1 MSAKYRIGSLVE
13 FNKDKYT
20 EEEGEYKPYN
30 EKYFEGKQGYVMAIS
45 DTKVSTAQS
54 IEQLAESGNAEYM
67 YKIKVGLSDID
78 NVPESD
84 IFNPNENL
92 TAKVEERLRKKQEGK
107 TFSDTEGRIGG
118 SAKEKSAY
126 RLLKGQVYGLSDLEG
141 IETDEATAIELIKK
155 DKVYPKV
162 DIEAERG
169 KGVSSGATYLK
180 VKLREAFGGEP
191 PNDKNKRKIYVGYAT
206 YLTTAM
212 ESVFSVEDF
221 QNFCRNK
228 TINTG
233 IQEIIKILKP
243 ELIEDIEDETA
254 QKIKDKEYLS
264 SKVSELSVEIE
275 ALEKNFKESND
286 VTNKLY
292 ASQKEVD
299 IDSKKNSLRNYRNE
313 LYSIDVNGLTNIEA
327 EFIKSLGFSRQ
338 GSNYVTRQIFT
349 EVFSKRFLNFVIIG
363 SEPVKETIETAKD
376 YEALTLPE
384 SLMLIEK
391 ENSYNVER
399 LEKSKEKI
407 AKVNTLRGKDQ
418 YDDYFK
424 GSEGDIGFSGG
435 DFAKWKIRGNYF
447 YYKDLKGEEQVLAYK
462 KRYILGYE
470 KRIAE
475 YEKSIDAIK
484 YKYRVRENNWE
495 WAGAKKGKTTETDGK
510 ERSELKINTY
520 PPLSFIKRTGG
531 IKIEDS
537 DITPVTIEKNGKKFA
552 TYPKIQE
559 HFGFSNV
566 ELGQSLLDKEAK
578 EHIRHFLGA
587 MADFGDILNMN
598 IVELN
603 KLGGLSIAFASRGH
617 GKASAHYEGLRKVI
631 NITKTRGG
639 GAVAHEYMHYL
650 DNILPKIDRAEY
662 SYKEYAS
669 VIKEGRYGMRSA
681 PVENKAVFKA
691 IDNIFQYIYNRIMP
705 SIDGDNRRTSEQTIV
720 KVKKLIN
727 ATDKGWQIPTR
738 FSTLRTGAPKV
749 PTDIDEYFNLFKE
762 RYSHYKRI
770 ENLKAKDISVLGA
783 IVKKFGYKFY
793 EFEFETRNSQ
803 YYANAIAMGSDYWS
817 RAWELFARAFETYI
831 FDKLDKLGR
840 ANSYLVSGDY
850 FDRPEGIYP
859 QGDERA
865 DLFLLYDALMQ
876 TIKREYN
883 ISDFKAWTNERV
895 DEYFDIENDKETGVI
910 VDDNTKKP
918 VKVVHDK
925 KPSKKETK
933 KVAVKQKLKAFLEL
947 LETEKMETGGNLQN
961 NYGYTDKLNEFL
973 LTLQN

>member
-1 MSAKYRIGSLVE
+1 MSAKYQIGSLVE

-30 EKYFEGKQGYVMAIS
+30 QKYFEGKQGYVVAIS
-45 DTKVSTAQS
+45 DTKVSMAQHV
-54 IEQLAESGNAEYM
+54 EHLAEVGNDEYM
-67 YKIKVGLSDID
+67 YKIKVGLTDIE

-84 IFNPNENL
+84 IFNPNESL

-169 KGVSSGATYLK
+169 KGVSSGAVFLK

-206 YLTTAM
+206 YLATAM
-212 ESVFSVEDF
+212 ESVFSVKDYEEF
-221 QNFCRNK
+221 RSKK
-228 TINTG
+228 TIATG
-233 IQEIIKILKP
+233 VQEIIKILKP
-243 ELIEDIEDETA
+243 ELIDSISDEKKFNSDA
-254 QKIKDKEYLS
+254 LNEIDVKRANISKELDELYEKQRIQGLS
-264 SKVSELSVEIE
+264 DE
-275 ALEKNFKESND
+275 AK
-286 VTNKLY
+286 NKLKD
-292 ASQKEVD
+292 QVIQLNI
-299 IDSKKNSLRNYRNE
+299 IDGE
-313 LYSIDVNGLTNIEA
+313 LYRSSRPYDKDLTRIELDFLDSIGAKRT
-327 EFIKSLGFSRQ
+327 SLSYVSR
-338 GSNYVTRQIFT
+338 NIFT
-349 EVFSKRFLNFVIIG
+349 EVFGKRFVNFITIG
-363 SEPVKETIETAKD
+363 SDPVRETIETAKD
-376 YEALTLPE
+376 YEALSLPE
-384 SLMLIEK
+384 SLMMIEK
-391 ENSYNVER
+391 ESGYGLKR
-399 LEKSKEKI
+399 LEENKEKL
-407 AKVNTLRGKDQ
+407 AKVNTLKGKEQ
-418 YDDYFK
+418 YDEFFS
-424 GSEGDIGFSGG
+424 GSEGNTGFSGG
-435 DFAKWKIRGNYF
+435 DFWKWKIKGNYF

-462 KRYILGYE
+462 KRYILGLE
-470 KRIAE
+470 KRISE
-475 YEKSIDAIK
+475 DEKRIDAIK

-495 WAGAKKGKTTETDGK
+495 WAGVKKGKATETDGK

-559 HFGFSNV
+559 HFGFANV

-650 DNILPKIDRAEY
+650 DNIMPKINREEY
-662 SYKEYAS
+662 SFKEFAS
-669 VIKEGRYGMRSA
+669 VITESRYGMRSA

-691 IDNIFQYIYNRIMP
+691 IDNIFQYIYNRVIP
-705 SIDGDNRRTSEQTIV
+705 FDLTQNGGNQDAKNRVVT
-720 KVKKLIN
+720 VKKLIN
-727 ATDKGWQIPTR
+727 ASDKSWQIPDS
-738 FSTLRTGAPKV
+738 FYLSTQGKV
-749 PTDIDEYFNLFKE
+749 TPVDIDEYFKLFKE
-762 RYSHYKRI
+762 RYSQYKRI
-770 ENLKAKDISVLGA
+770 ENLRPKDINVLGA
-783 IVKKFGYKFY
+783 VVKKFGYKYY

-803 YYANAIAMGSDYWS
+803 YYANSIAMGSDYWS

-840 ANSYLVSGDY
+840 ANNYLVSGDY

-876 TIKREYN
+876 TIKIEYN
-883 ISDFKAWTNERV
+883 ISDFKAWTKERV

-910 VDDNTKKP
+910 VNDKSKKP
-918 VKVVHDK
+918 VKIVHDK
-925 KPSKKETK
+925 KPSKNETK
-933 KVAVKQKLKAFLEL
+933 KVAIKGKLKQLLEL

-961 NYGYTDKLNEFL
+961 NYGYTDKLNDFL

>member
-169 KGVSSGATYLK
+169 KGVSSGAVFLK
-180 VKLREAFGGEP
+180 VKLREAFAGEP
-191 PNDKNKRKIYVGYAT
+191 PNKKEKRKVYVGYAT
-206 YLTTAM
+206 YLATAM
-212 ESVFSVEDF
+212 ESVFSVKDFEDF
-221 QNFCRNK
+221 RSQK
-228 TINTG
+228 TIGTG
-233 IQEIIKILKP
+233 IREIIKILKP
-243 ELIEDIEDETA
+243 ELIENIEDETA
-254 QKIKDKEYLS
+254 QKIKDKEYFQ
-264 SKVSELSVEIE
+264 SKVDELALKIE
-275 ALEKNFKESND
+275 ALEKNFNENTD
-286 VTNKLY
+286 IGT
-292 ASQKEVD
+292 QKEVD
-299 IDSKKNSLRNYRNE
+299 IINIKNSSRNYRNE
-313 LYSIDVNGLTNIEA
+313 LYNIDVNALTDIEA
-327 EFIKSLGFSRQ
+327 EFVKSLGFSRQ
-338 GSNYVTRQIFT
+338 GSNYVAKQLFT
-349 EVFSKRFLNFVIIG
+349 EVFGKRFVNFLTLG
-363 SEPVKETIETAKD
+363 SDPVRETIETAKD
-376 YEALTLPE
+376 YEALSLPE
-384 SLMLIEK
+384 SLMMIEK
-391 ENSYNVER
+391 ESGYGLKR
-399 LEKSKEKI
+399 LEENKEKLV
-407 AKVNTLRGKDQ
+407 KVNTLRGKQD
-418 YDDYFK
+418 YDEFFK
-424 GSEGDIGFSGG
+424 GSEGDTGFSGG
-435 DFAKWKIRGNYF
+435 DFWKWQLKGKKYF

-462 KRYILGYE
+462 KRYISNLEERIKTDE
-470 KRIAE
+470 KRI
-475 YEKSIDAIK
+475 DAVK

-495 WAGAKKGKTTETDGK
+495 WAGAKKGKSTETDGK

-559 HFGFSNV
+559 HFGFANV
-566 ELGQSLLDKEAK
+566 ELGQSLLDREAK

-650 DNILPKIDRAEY
+650 DNIIPKINRAEY
-662 SYKEYAS
+662 SFKEYAS
-669 VIKEGRYGMRSA
+669 VIKEGRFGMRSA

-705 SIDGDNRRTSEQTIV
+705 SIDGDNRRTSEQRIV

-727 ATDKGWQIPTR
+727 ASDKSWQIPDS
-738 FSTLRTGAPKV
+738 FYAKPK
-749 PTDIDEYFNLFKE
+749 PENIEDYFEQFRE
-762 RYSHYKRI
+762 RYSQYKRI
-770 ENLKAKDISVLGA
+770 ENLKPKDISVLGA

-840 ANSYLVSGDY
+840 ANNYLVSGDY

-876 TIKREYN
+876 TIKTEYN

-910 VDDNTKKP
+910 VDDKTKKP

-925 KPSKKETK
+925 KPSKKESK
-933 KVAVKQKLKAFLEL
+933 KVAVKEKLKAFLEL

>member
-20 EEEGEYKPYN
+20 EEEGEYKPYS
-30 EKYFEGKQGYVMAIS
+30 EKYFEGKQGYVIAIS
-45 DTKVSTAQS
+45 DTKVSTAKS
-54 IEQLAESGNAEYM
+54 FEQLAESGNAEYM
-67 YKIKVGLSDID
+67 YKIKVGLTDIE

-169 KGVSSGATYLK
+169 KGVSSGAVFLK
-180 VKLREAFGGEP
+180 VKLREAFAGEP
-191 PNDKNKRKIYVGYAT
+191 PNKKEKRKVYVGYAT
-206 YLTTAM
+206 YLATAM
-212 ESVFSVEDF
+212 EGVFSVKDF
-221 QNFCRNK
+221 EEFRSKK
-228 TINTG
+228 TIGTG
-233 IQEIIKILKP
+233 IREIIKILKP
-243 ELIEDIEDETA
+243 ELIENIEDETA
-254 QKIKDKEYLS
+254 QKIKDKEYFSL
-264 SKVSELSVEIE
+264 KVSELALEIE
-275 ALEKNFKESND
+275 ALEKDFNENTD
-286 VTNKLY
+286 IGT
-292 ASQKEVD
+292 QKEVD
-299 IDSKKNSLRNYRNE
+299 IINIKNSSRNYRNE
-313 LYSIDVNGLTNIEA
+313 LYNIDVNDLTDIEA
-327 EFIKSLGFSRQ
+327 EFVKSLGFSRQ
-338 GSNYVTRQIFT
+338 GSNYVAKQLFT
-349 EVFSKRFLNFVIIG
+349 EVFGKRFVNFITIG
-363 SEPVKETIETAKD
+363 SDPVRDAFELAKD
-376 YEALTLPE
+376 YEALSLPE
-384 SLMLIEK
+384 SLMMIEK
-391 ENSYNVER
+391 ESGYGLKR
-399 LEKSKEKI
+399 LEEKKEKLVK
-407 AKVNTLRGKDQ
+407 ASALKGKDQ
-418 YDDYFK
+418 YDEF
-424 GSEGDIGFSGG
+424 FSGREG
-435 DFAKWKIRGNYF
+435 ETGYHRSLFWSEEKIKKEYL
-447 YYKDLKGEEQVLAYK
+447 YYKDLKGEAQVKVYAN
-462 KRYILGYE
+462 RYIQSLKTGIEEDE
-470 KRIAE
+470 KR
-475 YEKSIDAIK
+475 IDAIK
-484 YKYRVRENNWE
+484 HKYRARENNWE
-495 WAGAKKGKTTETDGK
+495 WAGAKKGKSTETDGK

-559 HFGFSNV
+559 HFGFANV

-727 ATDKGWQIPTR
+727 ATDKGWQIPDS
-738 FSTLRTGAPKV
+738 FYAKPK
-749 PTDIDEYFNLFKE
+749 PENIEDYFEQFRE
-762 RYSHYKRI
+762 RYSQYKRI

-817 RAWELFARAFETYI
+817 REWELFARAFETYI
-831 FDKLDKLGR
+831 FDKLAKLGR
-840 ANSYLVSGDY
+840 ANNYLVSGDY

-910 VDDNTKKP
+910 VDDETKKP

-925 KPSKKETK
+925 KPSKKEIK

>member
-20 EEEGEYKPYN
+20 EDEGEYKPYS
-30 EKYFEGKQGYVMAIS
+30 EKYFEGKQGYVIDIS
-45 DTKVSTAQS
+45 DT
-54 IEQLAESGNAEYM
+54 NDEYM
-67 YKIKVGLSDID
+67 YKIKVGLTDIE

-84 IFNPNENL
+84 IFNPNESL
-92 TAKVEERLRKKQEGK
+92 TEKVEERLRKKQEGK

-141 IETDEATAIELIKK
+141 IENDEATAIELIKK

-162 DIEAERG
+162 DIEGERG
-169 KGVSSGATYLK
+169 KGVSSGAVFLK
-180 VKLREAFGGEP
+180 VELRKAFAGEP
-191 PNDKNKRKIYVGYAT
+191 PNNKDKRKIYVGYAT
-206 YLTTAM
+206 YLATAM
-212 ESVFSVEDF
+212 EDIFSVKDF
-221 QNFCRNK
+221 EEFRSKK
-228 TINTG
+228 TIATG
-233 IQEIIKILKP
+233 VQEIIKILRPDLVESISDEKKVNLDTLNEINVKRKNITK
-243 ELIEDIEDETA
+243 ELD
-254 QKIKDKEYLS
+254 
-264 SKVSELSVEIE
+264 
-275 ALEKNFKESND
+275 
-286 VTNKLY
+286 
-292 ASQKEVD
+292 
-299 IDSKKNSLRNYRNE
+299 E
-313 LYSIDVNGLTNIEA
+313 LYEKQRAEKLSDYDADKITEKVIALNMILMPLDRNVRAYDKDLTQIELAFLDSIGAKRTSASYV
-327 EFIKSLGFSRQ
+327 SR
-338 GSNYVTRQIFT
+338 NIFT
-349 EVFSKRFLNFVIIG
+349 EVFGKRFVNFLTIG
-363 SEPVKETIETAKD
+363 SDPVRSAFELAKD
-376 YEALTLPE
+376 YEPLSLPE

-391 ENSYNVER
+391 ESGYGLKRLEENKEKLVKASALKSKQDYDEFFKGREGETGYHRSLFSTEVKFKKEFVSYNE
-399 LEKSKEKI
+399 
-407 AKVNTLRGKDQ
+407 
-418 YDDYFK
+418 
-424 GSEGDIGFSGG
+424 
-435 DFAKWKIRGNYF
+435 
-447 YYKDLKGEEQVLAYK
+447 LKGENQVKIYAN
-462 KRYILGYE
+462 RYIRGLKVKIEEDE
-470 KRIAE
+470 KRIDE
-475 YEKSIDAIK
+475 IK
-484 YKYRVRENNWE
+484 HKYRARENNWE
-495 WAGAKKGKTTETDGK
+495 WTLAKKGNTTGTEGK

-559 HFGFSNV
+559 HFGFANV

-669 VIKEGRYGMRSA
+669 VIKEGRYGSRSGVVA
-681 PVENKAVFKA
+681 NPDVYEA
-691 IDNIFQYIYNRIMP
+691 IDNIFQYIYKRAIPFDLTENEGNQYAKNRVVTVKRI
-705 SIDGDNRRTSEQTIV
+705 IYASE
-720 KVKKLIN
+720 
-727 ATDKGWQIPTR
+727 KGFAIPTS
-738 FSTLRTGAPKV
+738 FTNIRTGVPKV
-749 PTDIDEYFNLFKE
+749 PTNIDEYFNLFKE
-762 RYSHYKRI
+762 RYTSYKRV
-770 ENLKAKDISVLGA
+770 ENLKPRDIDVLGF

-793 EFEFETRNSQ
+793 EFEFETKNSQ
-803 YYANAIAMGSDYWS
+803 YYANSLAMGSDYWS
-817 RAWELFARAFETYI
+817 REWELFARAFETYI
-831 FDKLDKLGR
+831 FDKLDKVGR
-840 ANSYLVSGDY
+840 ANNYLVSGDY
-850 FDRPEGIYP
+850 FDRPEGVYP

-865 DLFLLYDALMQ
+865 DLFLLYDALMK
-876 TIKREYN
+876 TIKKAYN
-883 ISDFKAWTNERV
+883 ISDFKAWTKERV

-910 VDDNTKKP
+910 VDDKTKKP
-918 VKVVHDK
+918 IKVVHDK

>member
-30 EKYFEGKQGYVMAIS
+30 EKYFEGKQGYVIAIS
-45 DTKVSTAQS
+45 DTKISTAQS

-67 YKIKVGLSDID
+67 YKIKVGLTDIE

-84 IFNPNENL
+84 IFNPNESL

-206 YLTTAM
+206 YLATAM
-212 ESVFSVEDF
+212 ESVFSVEDYEEF
-221 QNFCRNK
+221 RSQK
-228 TINTG
+228 TIGTG
-233 IQEIIKILKP
+233 IREIIKILRP
-243 ELIEDIEDETA
+243 EIIEDIEDETA
-254 QKIKDKEYLS
+254 QKIKDKEYFQ
-264 SKVSELSVEIE
+264 SKVDELSLEIE
-275 ALEKNFKESND
+275 ALEKSFNESTE

-299 IDSKKNSLRNYRNE
+299 IDSKKNSLRNYRNQ
-313 LYSIDVNGLTNIEA
+313 LYNIDIHALTNIEE

-338 GSNYVTRQIFT
+338 GSNWVTRQMFSEIFG
-349 EVFSKRFLNFVIIG
+349 KRFVNFITIG
-363 SEPVKETIETAKD
+363 SDPVRETIETAKD

-384 SLMLIEK
+384 SLMLIERQSGYATQRLN
-391 ENSYNVER
+391 EN
-399 LEKSKEKI
+399 KEKL
-407 AKVNTLRGKDQ
+407 AKVNTLKGKDQ
-418 YDDYFK
+418 YDEFFK
-424 GSEGDIGFSGG
+424 GREGDTGFSGG

-462 KRYILGYE
+462 KRYISSLE
-470 KRIAE
+470 KTILAE
-475 YEKSIDAIK
+475 EKSIDAIK
-484 YKYRVRENNWE
+484 YKYRVRENNWD
-495 WAGAKKGKTTETDGK
+495 WAGVKKGKTTETDGK

-559 HFGFSNV
+559 HFGFANV

-603 KLGGLSIAFASRGH
+603 NLGGLSIAFASRGH

-650 DNILPKIDRAEY
+650 DNIIPKINRPEY
-662 SYKEYAS
+662 SFKEYAS
-669 VIKEGRYGMRSA
+669 VIKEGRYGMRNA

-691 IDNIFQYIYNRIMP
+691 IDNIFQYIYNRAIP
-705 SIDGDNRRTSEQTIV
+705 FDLTENEGNQDAKNRIV

-727 ATDKGWQIPTR
+727 ASDKSFQIPDS
-738 FSTLRTGAPKV
+738 FYLKPK
-749 PTDIDEYFNLFKE
+749 PENIEDYFEQFRE
-762 RYSHYKRI
+762 RYSQYKRI
-770 ENLKAKDISVLGA
+770 ENLKPRDISVLGA
-783 IVKKFGYKFY
+783 IVTKFGYKYY
-793 EFEFETRNSQ
+793 EFEFDTKNSKF
-803 YYANAIAMGSDYWS
+803 YADARAMGSNYWS
-817 RAWELFARAFETYI
+817 QEWELFARAFETYI

-840 ANSYLVSGDY
+840 ANNYLVSGDY

-876 TIKREYN
+876 TIKTEYN

-910 VDDNTKKP
+910 VNDKSKKP
-918 VKVVHDK
+918 IKVVHDK
-925 KPSKKETK
+925 KPSKNETK

-947 LETEKMETGGNLQN
+947 LETEKMETGGNLEN
-961 NYGYTDKLNEFL
+961 KYGYTDKLNEFL

>member
-1 MSAKYRIGSLVE
+1 MFSEIFGKRFVNFITIGS
-13 FNKDKYT
+13 D
-20 EEEGEYKPYN
+20 
-30 EKYFEGKQGYVMAIS
+30 
-45 DTKVSTAQS
+45 
-54 IEQLAESGNAEYM
+54 
-67 YKIKVGLSDID
+67 
-78 NVPESD
+78 
-84 IFNPNENL
+84 
-92 TAKVEERLRKKQEGK
+92 
-107 TFSDTEGRIGG
+107 
-118 SAKEKSAY
+118 
-126 RLLKGQVYGLSDLEG
+126 
-141 IETDEATAIELIKK
+141 
-155 DKVYPKV
+155 
-162 DIEAERG
+162 
-169 KGVSSGATYLK
+169 
-180 VKLREAFGGEP
+180 
-191 PNDKNKRKIYVGYAT
+191 
-206 YLTTAM
+206 
-212 ESVFSVEDF
+212 
-221 QNFCRNK
+221 
-228 TINTG
+228 
-233 IQEIIKILKP
+233 
-243 ELIEDIEDETA
+243 
-254 QKIKDKEYLS
+254 
-264 SKVSELSVEIE
+264 
-275 ALEKNFKESND
+275 
-286 VTNKLY
+286 
-292 ASQKEVD
+292 
-299 IDSKKNSLRNYRNE
+299 
-313 LYSIDVNGLTNIEA
+313 
-327 EFIKSLGFSRQ
+327 
-338 GSNYVTRQIFT
+338 
-349 EVFSKRFLNFVIIG
+349 
-363 SEPVKETIETAKD
+363 PVRETIETAKD

-384 SLMLIEK
+384 SLMLIERQSGYGTQRLN
-391 ENSYNVER
+391 EN
-399 LEKSKEKI
+399 KEKI
-407 AKVNTLRGKDQ
+407 VKVNALKGKDQ
-418 YDDYFK
+418 HDEYFS
-424 GSEGDIGFSGG
+424 GREGDTGFSGG
-435 DFAKWKIRGNYF
+435 EFSVWKIKGNYF
-447 YYKDLKGEEQVLAYK
+447 YYKDLKGEQQVLAYK
-462 KRYILGYE
+462 KRYISSLE

-475 YEKSIDAIK
+475 DEKSIDAIK
-484 YKYRVRENNWE
+484 YKYRVRENNWD
-495 WAGAKKGKTTETDGK
+495 WAGVKKGKTTETDGK

-650 DNILPKIDRAEY
+650 DNIIPKINRPEY
-662 SYKEYAS
+662 SFKEYAS
-669 VIKEGRYGMRSA
+669 VIKEGRYGMRNA

-705 SIDGDNRRTSEQTIV
+705 SVDGDNRRTSEQRIV

-727 ATDKGWQIPTR
+727 ASDKSFQIPDS
-738 FSTLRTGAPKV
+738 FYAKPK
-749 PTDIDEYFNLFKE
+749 PENIEDYFEQFRE
-762 RYSHYKRI
+762 RYSQYKRI
-770 ENLKAKDISVLGA
+770 ENLKPRDISVLGA
-783 IVKKFGYKFY
+783 IVTKFGYKYY

-840 ANSYLVSGDY
+840 ANNYLVSGDY

-876 TIKREYN
+876 TIKTEYN

-910 VDDNTKKP
+910 VNDKSKKP
-918 VKVVHDK
+918 IKVVHDK
-925 KPSKKETK
+925 KPSKNETK

-947 LETEKMETGGNLQN
+947 LETEKMETGGNLEN
-961 NYGYTDKLNEFL
+961 KYDYTDKLNEFL